1 MNVIE
6 ASVAHSDVLAH
17 LHAEG
22 FAEPWSVEAFESAL
36 SAPGAM
42 ALIAVDDAREP
53 MGFVLLRAGG
63 GEAEVLTIVT
73 RVHARRSGIAK
84 ALMAAAADKLRRV
97 QTTKIFLEV
106 ATDNTNAEALYL
118 SLGFAI
124 VGRRKAYY
132 SRPGGERVDALVM
145 AFGP

>member
-6 ASVAHSDVLAH
+6 ASVAHVEVLAH

-22 FAEPWSVEAFESAL
+22 FAQPWSLEAFENAL

-42 ALIAVDDAREP
+42 ALIAVDDAGEP
-53 MGFVLLRAGG
+53 IGFVSLRAGG
-63 GEAEVLTIVT
+63 GEAEVLTLVT
-73 RVHARRSGIAK
+73 RVQARRSGIAK
-84 ALMAAAADKLRRV
+84 ALMVAAAEKLRRL

-118 SLGFAI
+118 SIGFTI

-132 SRPGGERVDALVM
+132 SRPDGEHVDALVM
-145 AFGP
+145 ALEL

>member
-6 ASVAHSDVLAH
+6 ASVAHVEVLAH

-22 FAEPWSVEAFESAL
+22 FAQPWSVEAFESAL
-36 SAPGAM
+36 SAPGAL
-42 ALIAVDDAREP
+42 ALIAVDDLAEP

-73 RVHARRSGIAK
+73 RVQMRRSGIAK
-84 ALMAAAADKLRRV
+84 ALMTAAADKLRCV
-97 QTTKIFLEV
+97 QVNKVFLEV

-118 SLGFAI
+118 SLGFA
-124 VGRRKAYY
+124 VSGRRKAYY

-145 AFGP
+145 ALGL